1 MKFHNL
7 EQGSAE
13 WHEFRRTHIGA
24 SEAPAI
30 MGKSSWA
37 TASDILEQKI
47 SGVIEAPNYAM
58 KRGTALEPKIR
69 AMAEEQ
75 LGKKFTPCVITSDQ
89 FPWMSASLDGLS
101 EAQDEIIEVKCGSES
116 QFHNAKKGV
125 VPEHYEIQMQHQMFV
140 SGVSHCWFVTYW
152 DEEIAT
158 VKVQRWETQR
168 MLDLVEA
175 IANFH
180 RRLASK
186 MKDFKPA
193 TFASAP
199 EDISFVSFRHER
211 GSRILAEM
219 LEICEREK
227 EDKARKDLLKA
238 ELYEIAPQQNFV
250 LDGIKFVRSQRS
262 SYDYKAMEADGIDLE
277 KYKKA
282 GEPFWTIKTK

>member
-7 EQGSAE
+7 EQGSPE

-37 TASDILEQKI
+37 TAANIFEQKV

-75 LGKKFTPCVITSDQ
+75 LGTKFTPCVITSDQ

-101 EAQDEIIEVKCGSES
+101 EDHQIMVEVKCGSAAQLS
-116 QFHNAKKGV
+116 NAKRGI
-125 VPEHYEIQMQHQMFV
+125 VPENYEIQMQHQMFV
-140 SGVSHCWFVTYW
+140 ASLSQGWFVTYS
-152 DEEIAT
+152 EGEIAM

-168 MLDLVEA
+168 MLDLVETLA
-175 IANFH
+175 KFH
-180 RRLASK
+180 RKLMSK
-186 MKDFKPA
+186 FKDFKPV
-193 TFASAP
+193 TLTPPP
-199 EDISFVSFRHER
+199 EEISFVHFEHER

-227 EDKARKDLLKA
+227 ADKARKDQLKE
-238 ELYEIAPQQNFV
+238 ELYEIAPSQNFI
-250 LDGIKFVRSQRS
+250 LQGTKFVRSQRS
-262 SYDYKAMEADGIDLE
+262 SYDYKAMEADGIDVE